1 MSLKVKKARV
11 FSAKLTPSQLER
23 PRPFSGVSNHAFH
36 RQELIENTYASQSV
50 QPSRAVSARPT
61 RSGQYLSGG
70 Q

>member
-1 MSLKVKKARV
+1 MSVKVKKARV
-11 FSAKLTPSQLER
+11 FSAKFAHSQPER
-23 PRPFSGVSNHAFH
+23 PRPFSGVSTQAFH

-61 RSGQYLSGG
+61 HSGRYLSGG